1 MSSGKNNSVTSG
13 KGRDVSRLMNE
24 AVAHQ
29 QGGRFQ
35 QAEWL
40 YQAVLQIQPGHADA
54 RHNLGVV
61 AMQTNRPAE
70 ALPHLKA
77 ALEARPEIGQYW
89 LTYLA
94 ALTQAGHEEVA
105 RQVLAQALE
114 RGLTGAE
121 VDKLAVRLG
130 VAATEPGQEVIGQAL
145 DLFHQGRLV
154 ELEPIAKTLTERFP
168 GHGFGWQL
176 LGVVLKEQGRHRE
189 ALAPTRKAAELLPGD
204 ADVQIDLGLIF
215 QALGDL
221 PAAEACQRRAIE
233 YRPDSAAAH
242 YNLGNVLLARAWPAE
257 AEASYR
263 RALESSPTFAEAHN
277 NLGAA
282 LQAQGRLEEA
292 EACFRRALA
301 DKPDYVAALNNLGGL
316 LAALGGFGQAEESFR
331 KVLAL
336 EPGNAETHFHL
347 ANVLNEQ
354 GRRPAA
360 EAAYR
365 RAIELRPDH
374 ALAHANLGAL
384 LQLDGRLGEAESS
397 CRRAL
402 ELSPD
407 LAEAHNNLGFVLLH
421 QGVVPAAQAC
431 FQRALGL
438 KPNLAE
444 AHANLGAS
452 LAAQGRFDVAE
463 ASLRRALDID
473 PNYEDAYGSLLYALN
488 YHPDKT
494 AREVFAAYREYDERF
509 GMPLRAS
516 WRAHGNDRDPGR
528 RLKVGYVSPDFNAHS
543 VGRFLEPLLAGHDR
557 KVVEVHAY
565 ADLRREDEATA
576 RYRDHVDH
584 WVPTLALSDE
594 ALAERIRAD
603 GIDILVDLAGHT
615 TGNRLGVFARKPAP
629 VSVSWLGYGY
639 TTGLVAIDYFL
650 TDETVVP
657 GGEEGLF
664 SEAPWRLATPSH
676 AYRPAA
682 GMGEVG
688 ALPALAHG
696 YVTFGTLTRAVR
708 LNHRTIRVWS
718 EILNRLPNA
727 RLVIDSRDFQDP
739 ALHDEL
745 AGRFASHG
753 IDQGRLDIGYH
764 TPPWDVLR
772 GMDIGLDCFPHNSGT
787 TLFESLYMGVPF
799 VTLVGRPSVGR
810 LGSSVLEG
818 AGHGEWIAHSE
829 EEYVEKAVAL
839 AADLAK
845 LATIRAGL
853 RGEMQAGPLMDEA
866 GFARRVEAAY
876 RAMWEKWARE
886 NR

>member
-1 MSSGKNNSVTSG
+1 MCCWRS
-13 KGRDVSRLMNE
+13 
-24 AVAHQ
+24 
-29 QGGRFQ
+29 
-35 QAEWL
+35 
-40 YQAVLQIQPGHADA
+40 A
-54 RHNLGVV
+54 R
-61 AMQTNRPAE
+61 
-70 ALPHLKA
+70 
-77 ALEARPEIGQYW
+77 
-89 LTYLA
+89 
-94 ALTQAGHEEVA
+94 
-105 RQVLAQALE
+105 
-114 RGLTGAE
+114 
-121 VDKLAVRLG
+121 
-130 VAATEPGQEVIGQAL
+130 
-145 DLFHQGRLV
+145 
-154 ELEPIAKTLTERFP
+154 
-168 GHGFGWQL
+168 
-176 LGVVLKEQGRHRE
+176 
-189 ALAPTRKAAELLPGD
+189 
-204 ADVQIDLGLIF
+204 
-215 QALGDL
+215 
-221 PAAEACQRRAIE
+221 
-233 YRPDSAAAH
+233 
-242 YNLGNVLLARAWPAE
+242 PAE

-316 LAALGGFGQAEESFR
+316 LAALGGRTQAEESFR

-336 EPGNAETHFHL
+336 EPGNAEAHFHL

-354 GRRPAA
+354 GWRAEA

-365 RAIELRPDH
+365 RAIELSPDH

-384 LQLDGRLGEAESS
+384 LQLEGRLGEAESS

-402 ELSPD
+402 MLSPD

-452 LAAQGRFDVAE
+452 LAAQGRFDAAE
-463 ASLRRALDID
+463 ASLRRALEID

-494 AREVFAAYREYDERF
+494 AHEVFAAYREYDERF
-509 GMPLRAS
+509 GMPLRPV

-565 ADLRREDEATA
+565 ADLWREDEATE
-576 RYRDHVDH
+576 RYRGYVDH
-584 WVPTLALSDE
+584 WLPTLGMSDE
-594 ALAERIRAD
+594 HLAERIRAD

-676 AYRPAA
+676 AYRPAP

-688 ALPALAHG
+688 ALPALARG

-718 EILNRLPNA
+718 EILHRLPNA

-739 ALHDEL
+739 ALRNEL
-745 AGRFASHG
+745 AGRFAGHG

-799 VTLVGRPSVGR
+799 VTLAGRPSVGR

-866 GFARRVEAAY
+866 GFARKVEAAY